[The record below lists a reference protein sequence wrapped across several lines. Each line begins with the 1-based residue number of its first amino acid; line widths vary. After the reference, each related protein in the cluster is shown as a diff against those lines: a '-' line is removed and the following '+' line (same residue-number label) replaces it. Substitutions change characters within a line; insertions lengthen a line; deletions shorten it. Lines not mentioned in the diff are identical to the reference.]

1 MEGSFGDATVHH
13 GFKRS
18 RWRRLWRQRIQ
29 DFLIAA
35 VQNLRLLARKAVS
48 PKAAMACSAA
58 ICRVSYHKYAY
69 VAVWKRAL
77 GPVMHFEGN
86 MIDVSSK

>member
-1 MEGSFGDATVHH
+1 MEGSFADATVHH

-35 VQNLRLLARKAVS
+35 VQNLRLLARKSNWPGAATMSRRLSAAFSIV
-48 PKAAMACSAA
+48 KAAMLRPEIA
-58 ICRVSYHKYAY
+58 IIS
-69 VAVWKRAL
+69 
-77 GPVMHFEGN
+77 E
-86 MIDVSSK
+86 